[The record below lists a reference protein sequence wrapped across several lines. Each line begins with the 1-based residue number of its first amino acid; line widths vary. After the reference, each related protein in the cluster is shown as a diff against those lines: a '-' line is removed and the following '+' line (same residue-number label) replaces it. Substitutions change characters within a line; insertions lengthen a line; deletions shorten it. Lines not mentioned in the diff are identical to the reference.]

1 MKLIAALITFLF
13 SLTSTSQV
21 DFKYKLSKPYCVL
34 NFMETAIGNHGTSK
48 ALKAFIDDKLQNND
62 EFKNIC
68 TEFRKINLEYY
79 FKRSEFPARRSQNNS
94 TFDLISM
101 QAVNANS
108 LEEFREKCL
117 GLIPISSNQKLF
129 EVLSKAEII
138 YDKTIWYQYKNKA
151 QKQVKALSK
160 YKTINAEIF
169 NKFNLFYN
177 STWTKDIPFQVAIYP
192 IPGRKGETSS
202 TPHINS
208 LCIGVLTDEIN
219 TNAINGI
226 ILHEMCHI
234 LYGEQS
240 VDFQQKLN
248 SDFDI
253 NKSPFSSFA
262 YSYFNEALATALG
275 NGWSYKKVNG
285 KIDES
290 DWYSNVIINDFAK
303 ILYPLVNDYLEQN
316 KVIDTKFIDEAI
328 ISFGAKF
335 PNAIYEYSNLLNTTI
350 FYSDGIEENE
360 AVTIIGNYFNVS
372 SLNISS
378 PILHP
383 YSIESMQN
391 STLTQLFVIDSN
403 QNETII
409 KLSDIFP
416 EIKNLKFDKTPMNL
430 SFIDAK
436 GRAVIILILN
446 NKKELNSELEKMK
459 NKKLFDVKN
468 LIQN

>member
-1 MKLIAALITFLF
+1 MKLIIALITFLF
-13 SLTSTSQV
+13 SLPSNSQV
-21 DFKYKLSKPYCVL
+21 EFKYKLSKPYCVL
-34 NFMETAIGNHGTSK
+34 NFMETSIGNHGTSK
-48 ALKAFIDDKLQNND
+48 TLKVFIDDKLQNNE

-68 TEFRKINLEYY
+68 AEFKKINLEYY
-79 FKRSEFPARRSQNNS
+79 FKRSEFPVKRSQNNS

-101 QAVNANS
+101 HAVNANN
-108 LEEFREKCL
+108 LEEFKEKCI
-117 GLIPISSNQKLF
+117 GLIPLSSNQKLF

-138 YDKTIWYQYKNKA
+138 YDKIIWNEYKKKA

-160 YKTINAEIF
+160 YKILNAEIF

-192 IPGRKGETSS
+192 IPGRIGVTSA

-208 LCIGVLTDEIN
+208 LCIGILTDEIN
-219 TNAINGI
+219 DSAINGV

-248 SDFDI
+248 SDFDK
-253 NKSPFSSFA
+253 NKSPFSNFA

-275 NGWSYKKVNG
+275 NGWSYKKMNS
-285 KIDES
+285 KMDES
-290 DWYSNVIINDFAK
+290 EWYNDVIINDFAK
-303 ILYPLVNDYLEQN
+303 TLYPLVNDYLEQD
-316 KVIDTKFIDEAI
+316 KVVDSKFIDEAI
-328 ISFGAKF
+328 ISFGTKF

-350 FYSDGIEENE
+350 FYSDAIEENE
-360 AVTIIGNYFNVS
+360 AVNIIGNYFNIS

-391 STLTQLFVIDSN
+391 STLTQLIIIDSN
-403 QNETII
+403 QRETII
-409 KLSDIFP
+409 KLSDVFP
-416 EIKNLKFDKTPMNL
+416 EIKNFKFDKTPTNL

-459 NKKLFDVKN
+459 SKKLFDAKN
-468 LIQN
+468 PLQN